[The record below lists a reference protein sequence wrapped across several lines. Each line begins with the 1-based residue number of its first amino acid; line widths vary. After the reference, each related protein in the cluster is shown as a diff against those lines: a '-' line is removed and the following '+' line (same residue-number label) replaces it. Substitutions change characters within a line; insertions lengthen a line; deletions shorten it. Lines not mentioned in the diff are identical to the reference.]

1 MATAAAS
8 TAPFAAFEWQ
18 IAMRYL
24 RSRRREGFVSVIAL
38 FSFLGIMLGVATLI
52 VVMAVMNGFR
62 EELYE
67 KILGLNGHIVVSK
80 VGEPFTDF
88 DAVKLK
94 IQEQVGVVSAM
105 PLIESQVLITSP
117 RNALG
122 AIVRGMRAEDIN
134 QMKLVAGNLR
144 IGTLGGFDQGEGIAL
159 GLRLANALGVTTGD
173 KVTLVNPR
181 GQTTVFGR
189 KPKLRDFEVVAVF
202 ELGMSEYDKT
212 IGFMPLHVAQAF
224 FNMKDRVD
232 VIEVMTNDPE
242 SVGELAQKIKNAGGA
257 SIFISDW
264 KQRNETFFT
273 VLEVERNTMFF
284 ILSLII
290 IVAALNIISGIM
302 MLVKDKSRDIAI
314 LRTMGAAKGAI
325 MRVFLITGASIGIAG
340 TIAGFFLGLV
350 ILHYREP
357 IREFIS
363 LVTGA
368 KVFDPDIYYIA
379 QLPARLDPTETGGI
393 VLFAFVLSILA
404 TLYPSWRASRID
416 PVKALRYE

>member
-1 MATAAAS
+1 MATAAA
-8 TAPFAAFEWQ
+8 TMPFAPFEWQ

-24 RSRRREGFVSVIAL
+24 RSRRRDGFVSVIAL

-62 EELYE
+62 AELYD
-67 KILGLNGHIVVSK
+67 KILGLNGHLVVSK

-88 DAVKLK
+88 DAVRDRVVRLP
-94 IQEQVGVVSAM
+94 GVELAM

-117 RNALG
+117 KNALG
-122 AIVRGMRAEDIN
+122 AIVRGMRAADIN

-144 IGTLGGFDQGEGIAL
+144 IGTLDGFDQGDGIAL

-189 KPKLRDFEVVAVF
+189 KPKLRDFTVVAVF
-202 ELGMSEYDKT
+202 ELGMSEYDRT
-212 IGFMPLHVAQAF
+212 IGFMPLHTAQAF
-224 FNMKDRVD
+224 FNMPDKVD
-232 VIEVMTNDPE
+232 VIEVMTRDPDK
-242 SVGELAQKIKNAGGA
+242 VGELGQAIKDAGGA
-257 SIFISDW
+257 SIFVTDW

-290 IVAALNIISGIM
+290 LVAALNIISGIM

-314 LRTMGAAKGAI
+314 LRTMGAARGAV
-325 MRVFLITGASIGIAG
+325 MRLFLITGASIGIAG
-340 TIAGFFLGLV
+340 TIAGLGLGLV
-350 ILHYREP
+350 ILRYREP
-357 IREFIS
+357 IREFVS

-368 KVFDPDIYYIA
+368 KVFDPDIYFIA
-379 QLPARLDPTETGGI
+379 TLPAKLDPYETGGI
-393 VLFAFVLSILA
+393 VIFAFALSILA

>member
-1 MATAAAS
+1 MASAAA
-8 TAPFAAFEWQ
+8 TLPFAPFEWQ

-67 KILGLNGHIVVSK
+67 KILGLNGHMVVSK
-80 VGEPFTDF
+80 VGEQFTDF
-88 DAVKLK
+88 DPMTDK
-94 IQEQVGVVSAM
+94 IKELPGVELAM
-105 PLIESQVLITSP
+105 PLIESQVLITSQ
-117 RNALG
+117 RTALG
-122 AIVRGMRAEDIN
+122 AMVRGMRARDIAR
-134 QMKLVAGNLR
+134 MKLVAGNLR
-144 IGTLGGFDQGEGIAL
+144 IGTLEGFDEGEGVAL
-159 GLRLANALGVTTGD
+159 GLRLANALGVTIDD
-173 KVTLVNPR
+173 KVTLINPR
-181 GQTTVFGR
+181 GQTTVFGW
-189 KPKLRDFEVVAVF
+189 KPKQRDLKVVAVF

-212 IGFMPLHVAQAF
+212 IGFLPLHTAQAF
-224 FNMKDRVD
+224 FNMPERVD
-232 VIEVMTNDPE
+232 VIEVMTSDPD
-242 SVGELAQKIKNAGGA
+242 SVDSLAGEIRRVGGP
-257 SIFISDW
+257 SIFVTDG

-290 IVAALNIISGIM
+290 LVAALNIISGIM

-340 TIAGFFLGLV
+340 TLAGFALGLV

-357 IREFIS
+357 IREFVS

-368 KVFDPDIYYIA
+368 QVFNPEIYYIA
-379 QLPARLDPTETGGI
+379 RLPARLDPYETAAI

>member
-1 MATAAAS
+1 MASLTQ
-8 TAPFAAFEWQ
+8 TMPFAAFEWQ

-62 EELYE
+62 EELYD
-67 KILGLNGHIVVSK
+67 KILGLNGHMVVSK

-88 DAVKLK
+88 DTVKRR
-94 IQEQVGVVSAM
+94 IEEQPGVVSAM

-122 AIVRGMRAEDIN
+122 AIVRGMRAKDIN
-134 QMKLVAGNLR
+134 SMPLVAGNLR
-144 IGTLGGFDQGEGIAL
+144 LGTLDGFDQGEGIAL
-159 GLRLANALGVTTGD
+159 GLRLANTLGVTTGD

-189 KPKLRDFEVVAVF
+189 KPKLRDFTVIAVF

-212 IGFMPLHVAQAF
+212 ISFMPLATAQAF
-224 FNMKDRVD
+224 FNMPERVD
-232 VIEVMTNDPE
+232 VIEVMTSDPE
-242 SVGELAQKIKNAGGA
+242 SVGRLAEDIKTAGGA
-257 SIFISDW
+257 AIFVSDW

-290 IVAALNIISGIM
+290 LVAALNIISGIM

-340 TIAGFFLGLV
+340 TIAGLILGLV
-350 ILHYREP
+350 ILRYREP

-363 LVTGA
+363 FVTGTT
-368 KVFDPDIYYIA
+368 VFDPDVYYIA
-379 QLPARLDPTETGGI
+379 RLPARLDPYETGAI
-393 VLFAFVLSILA
+393 VIFAFALSILA

>member
-1 MATAAAS
+1 MATA
-8 TAPFAAFEWQ
+8 TATMPFAPFEWQ

-24 RSRRREGFVSVIAL
+24 RSRRRDGFVSVIAL

-62 EELYE
+62 AELYD
-67 KILGLNGHIVVSK
+67 KILGLNGHVVVSK
-80 VGEPFTDF
+80 VGEPFTNF
-88 DAVKLK
+88 DAVRDK
-94 IQEQVGVVSAM
+94 IIELPDVESAM

-122 AIVRGMRAEDIN
+122 ALVRGMRAADIQ

-144 IGTLGGFDQGEGIAL
+144 IGSLEGFDDGEGIAL
-159 GLRLANALGVTTGD
+159 GLRLANTLGVTVGD
-173 KVTLVNPR
+173 KVTLINPR

-189 KPKLRDFEVVAVF
+189 KPKLRDFTVVAVF
-202 ELGMSEYDKT
+202 ELGMSEYDRT
-212 IGFMPLHVAQAF
+212 ISFMPLHTAQAF
-224 FNMKDRVD
+224 FNMPDKVD
-232 VIEVMTNDPE
+232 VIEVMTRNPE
-242 SVGELAQKIKNAGGA
+242 NVGELGQAIKNAGGA
-257 SIFISDW
+257 SLFTTDW

-290 IVAALNIISGIM
+290 LVAALNIISGIM

-314 LRTMGAAKGAI
+314 LRTMGAARGAI
-325 MRVFLITGASIGIAG
+325 MRVFLVTGASIGIVG
-340 TIAGFFLGLV
+340 TIAGLGLGLV

-357 IREFIS
+357 IREFVSI
-363 LVTGA
+363 VTGA
-368 KVFDPDIYYIA
+368 KVFDPDIYFIA
-379 QLPARLDPTETGGI
+379 SLPAKLDPYETGAI
-393 VLFAFVLSILA
+393 VVFAFALSILA

>member
-1 MATAAAS
+1 MMAAAAQ
-8 TAPFAAFEWQ
+8 TMPFAAFEWQ

-62 EELYE
+62 EELYD
-67 KILGLNGHIVVSK
+67 KILGLNGHMVVSK
-80 VGEPFTDF
+80 VGEPFNDY
-88 DAVKLK
+88 DAVRDRIIRLPGV
-94 IQEQVGVVSAM
+94 EQAM

-122 AIVRGMRAEDIN
+122 AIVRGMRASDIS

-144 IGTLGGFDQGEGIAL
+144 IGTLDGFDEGEGIAL

-212 IGFMPLHVAQAF
+212 IAFMPLHVAQAF
-224 FNMKDRVD
+224 FNMAERVD
-232 VIEVMTNDPE
+232 VIEVMTNDPD
-242 SVGELAQKIKNAGGA
+242 SVDRLAPEIKTAGGA
-257 SIFISDW
+257 AIFVTDW
-264 KQRNETFFT
+264 RQRNETFFT

-325 MRVFLITGASIGIAG
+325 MRVFLITGASIGIVG
-340 TIAGFFLGLV
+340 TIAGLVLGLV
-350 ILHYREP
+350 ILRYREP
-357 IREFIS
+357 IREFVS
-363 LVTGA
+363 LVTGT

-379 QLPARLDPTETGGI
+379 RLPAELDPTETGAI
-393 VLFAFVLSILA
+393 VFFAFALSILA

>member
-1 MATAAAS
+1 MASAAQ
-8 TAPFAAFEWQ
+8 TMPFAPFEWQ

-62 EELYE
+62 EELYD
-67 KILGLNGHIVVSK
+67 KILGLNGHLVVSK
-80 VGEPFTDF
+80 VGEPFMDF
-88 DAVKLK
+88 DTIKLK
-94 IQEQVGVVSAM
+94 IQEQPGVEAAM

-122 AIVRGMRAEDIN
+122 AIVRGMRAEDILK
-134 QMKLVAGNLR
+134 MKLVAGNLR
-144 IGTLGGFDQGEGIAL
+144 IGTLDGFDQGGGIAL

-212 IGFMPLHVAQAF
+212 IGFMPLGTAQAF
-224 FNMKDRVD
+224 FNMPERVD
-232 VIEVMTNDPE
+232 VIEVMTSDPE
-242 SVGELAQKIKNAGGA
+242 SVGRLAQDIRSAGGA
-257 SIFISDW
+257 AIFVSDW

-290 IVAALNIISGIM
+290 LVAALNIISGIM

-314 LRTMGAAKGAI
+314 LRTMGAAKGAV
-325 MRVFLITGASIGIAG
+325 MRVFLITGASIGIVG
-340 TIAGFFLGLV
+340 TIAGFILGLV
-350 ILHYREP
+350 ILRYRES
-357 IREFIS
+357 IRELLSF
-363 LVTGA
+363 VTGTTI
-368 KVFDPDIYYIA
+368 FDPEVYYIA
-379 QLPARLDPTETGGI
+379 RLPARLDPTETAAI
-393 VLFAFVLSILA
+393 VLFAFALSILA

>member
-1 MATAAAS
+1 MATA
-8 TAPFAAFEWQ
+8 TATMPFAPFEWQ

-24 RSRRREGFVSVIAL
+24 RSRRRDGFVSVIAL

-62 EELYE
+62 AELYD
-67 KILGLNGHIVVSK
+67 KILGLNGHLVVSK
-80 VGEPFTDF
+80 VGEPFGDF
-88 DAVKLK
+88 DAVRDK
-94 IQEQVGVVSAM
+94 IVTLPKVEAAM

-117 RNALG
+117 KNALG
-122 AIVRGMRAEDIN
+122 AIVRGMRSADIN

-144 IGTLGGFDQGEGIAL
+144 IGTLEGFDQGDGIAL

-189 KPKLRDFEVVAVF
+189 KPKLRDFTVVAVF
-202 ELGMSEYDKT
+202 ELGMSEYDRT
-212 IGFMPLHVAQAF
+212 ISFMPLHTAQAF
-224 FNMKDRVD
+224 FNLPDRVD
-232 VIEVMTNDPE
+232 VIEVMTSDPE
-242 SVGELAQKIKNAGGA
+242 AVGELGQSIKSAGGA
-257 SIFISDW
+257 SLFVTDW

-314 LRTMGAAKGAI
+314 LRTMGAARGAV

-340 TIAGFFLGLV
+340 TVAGLALGLV
-350 ILHYREP
+350 ILRYREP

-368 KVFDPDIYYIA
+368 KVFDPDIYFIA
-379 QLPARLDPTETGGI
+379 SLPAKLDPYETAGI
-393 VLFAFVLSILA
+393 VLFAFALSILA

>member
-1 MATAAAS
+1 MASAAQ
-8 TAPFAAFEWQ
+8 TMPFAPFEWQ

-62 EELYE
+62 EELYD
-67 KILGLNGHIVVSK
+67 KILGLNGHLVVSK

-88 DAVKLK
+88 DAIKLK
-94 IQEQVGVVSAM
+94 IQEQPGVEAAM

-122 AIVRGMRAEDIN
+122 AIVRGMRAEDILK
-134 QMKLVAGNLR
+134 MKLVAGNLR
-144 IGTLGGFDQGEGIAL
+144 IGTLDGFDQGGGIAL

-212 IGFMPLHVAQAF
+212 IGFMPLGTAQAF
-224 FNMKDRVD
+224 FNMPERVD
-232 VIEVMTNDPE
+232 VIEVMTSDPE
-242 SVGELAQKIKNAGGA
+242 SVGRLAQDIRSAGGA
-257 SIFISDW
+257 AIFVSDW

-290 IVAALNIISGIM
+290 LVAALNIISGIM

-314 LRTMGAAKGAI
+314 LRTMGAAKGAV
-325 MRVFLITGASIGIAG
+325 MRVFLITGASIGIVG
-340 TIAGFFLGLV
+340 TIAGFILGLV
-350 ILHYREP
+350 ILRYRES
-357 IREFIS
+357 IRELLSF
-363 LVTGA
+363 VTGTTI
-368 KVFDPDIYYIA
+368 FDPEVYYIA
-379 QLPARLDPTETGGI
+379 RLPARLDPTETAAI
-393 VLFAFVLSILA
+393 VLFAFALSILA

>member
-1 MATAAAS
+1 MASATA
-8 TAPFAAFEWQ
+8 TMPFAPFEWQ

-24 RSRRREGFVSVIAL
+24 RSRRRDGFVSVIAL

-62 EELYE
+62 AELYD
-67 KILGLNGHIVVSK
+67 KILGLNGHVVVSK
-80 VGEPFTDF
+80 VGEPFNDF
-88 DAVKLK
+88 DAVRDRIVTLPDV
-94 IQEQVGVVSAM
+94 EVAM
-105 PLIESQVLITSP
+105 PLIESQVLITSA

-122 AIVRGMRAEDIN
+122 AIVRGMRSSDIN

-144 IGTLGGFDQGEGIAL
+144 IGSLEGFDEGEGIAL
-159 GLRLANALGVTTGD
+159 GLRLANTLGVTVGD
-173 KVTLVNPR
+173 KVTLINPR
-181 GQTTVFGR
+181 VQSTILGR
-189 KPKLRDFEVVAVF
+189 KPKFRDFTVVAVF
-202 ELGMSEYDKT
+202 ELGMSEYDRT
-212 IGFMPLHVAQAF
+212 ISFMPLHTAQAF
-224 FNMKDRVD
+224 FNMSDKVD
-232 VIEVMTNDPE
+232 VIEVMTRDPE
-242 SVGELAQKIKNAGGA
+242 KVEELGQAIKNSGGA
-257 SIFISDW
+257 SLFVSNW

-314 LRTMGAAKGAI
+314 LRTMGAARGAI
-325 MRVFLITGASIGIAG
+325 MRVFLVTGASIGIVG
-340 TIAGFFLGLV
+340 TIAGLGLGLV
-350 ILHYREP
+350 ILRYREP
-357 IREFIS
+357 IREFVS

-368 KVFDPDIYYIA
+368 KVFDPDIYFIA
-379 QLPARLDPTETGGI
+379 TLPAKLDPYETGAI
-393 VLFAFVLSILA
+393 VLFAFALSILA